1 LTSKR
6 TDSLSISFPTR
17 LQDPSSSR
25 FKPYKS
31 RFIRAAEAQTA
42 IHNNGSSVFSG
53 TSEAGSVSSYSV
65 SGYQSMMS
73 MTSTDKVEAGVR
85 VGMITPQHI
94 PQRPALI
101 VLKGKMGLPEGFGP
115 LKPYQRK
122 MAEEGG
128 TGAGT
133 EEGAETPSM
142 ALTSE
147 SLSKLTL
154 SNAAVEK
161 NKKINNKSRSK
172 FKGGRLGRVK
182 EDEEENSENG
192 GGGVDD
198 VSEGDDDDEDDSDYE
213 QETETVNTTASV
225 MRLRGETPEQRKVR
239 KSLVKVEKQA
249 RRLAKKQMK
258 NAYKDEES
266 RQNSIVGKQ
275 QAINNVGVFK
285 YTV

>member
-1 LTSKR
+1 
-6 TDSLSISFPTR
+6 
-17 LQDPSSSR
+17 
-25 FKPYKS
+25 
-31 RFIRAAEAQTA
+31 
-42 IHNNGSSVFSG
+42 
-53 TSEAGSVSSYSV
+53 
-65 SGYQSMMS
+65 MMS

-85 VGMITPQHI
+85 VGMISPQHI

-122 MAEEGG
+122 MAEEGV
-128 TGAGT
+128 TGAGD

-142 ALTSE
+142 ALTSA

-161 NKKINNKSRSK
+161 NKKMNNKSKSK
-172 FKGGRLGRVK
+172 FRGGRLGRVK
-182 EDEEENSENG
+182 EGEEENSESG

-198 VSEGDDDDEDDSDYE
+198 VSDGDEDDEDEDDSDYE

-225 MRLRGETPEQRKVR
+225 MRMRGETPEQRKAR

-258 NAYKDEES
+258 NAYKEEES